1 MDGDV
6 KVQVVRIKHMK
17 VTLIDTS
24 QHKYM
29 LITCFFLWP
38 QHVSL
43 NIDRECFISV
53 LSFFNLVGFFLGIL
67 N

>member
-1 MDGDV
+1 
-6 KVQVVRIKHMK
+6 MK

-29 LITCFFLWP
+29 LITCFFLLP